1 MVLAERIGR
10 RHFQGPSRRLG
21 LMDDCSFQRLNIL
34 QDRSSQLHIPFAGLR
49 QRQGS
54 RRAQQQLCAK
64 PILQALNPFTDGR
77 VGHPQLARSRRKAAR
92 IHHGEQDR
100 HIAVPV
106 HICLFFVPLWNRYWS
121 KAMNSLLLF
130 HP

>member
-1 MVLAERIGR
+1 
-10 RHFQGPSRRLG
+10 
-21 LMDDCSFQRLNIL
+21 MDDCSFQRLNIL

-106 HICLFFVPLWNRYWS
+106 HMRLFFCSVMEQVLVKSNEFS
-121 KAMNSLLLF
+121 FVFTSLRLLRKG
-130 HP
+130 